1 MKTAIVHDWLVSY
14 GGAELVLEEIY
25 KLFPSPIYTLLYDSS
40 KFSESFL
47 GSAEVYTSFIQK
59 LPFSKKFYRYYLPL
73 FPLAVEQF
81 DLSEYDLIISSSHA
95 VAKGILRHSRQVHI
109 CYCHTPM
116 RYAWDLYHQYMLHL
130 GMGKLLARVFL
141 HYIRLWDYVSAQRVD
156 HFIAN
161 SLFVAN
167 RIKKLYGREAEVI
180 YPPVD
185 TEFFSEPKRC
195 ASEDYYIT
203 VSRLVPYKKVEIIIS
218 AFSSLKDR
226 KLIVVGDGPDY
237 KRLKELAGKNVEFL
251 GHVSKEQLK
260 VYLSKAKAFVYMAE
274 EDFGIAMVEAQAC
287 GVPVIAYGKG
297 GASEVVIDGKTGILF
312 WDQSKDALVQA
323 INKFEK
329 LADKFSSEDIQ
340 KNAER
345 FSRSTFRTKFKAFVE
360 KVF

>member
-1 MKTAIVHDWLVSY
+1 
-14 GGAELVLEEIY
+14 
-25 KLFPSPIYTLLYDSS
+25 
-40 KFSESFL
+40 
-47 GSAEVYTSFIQK
+47 
-59 LPFSKKFYRYYLPL
+59 
-73 FPLAVEQF
+73 
-81 DLSEYDLIISSSHA
+81 
-95 VAKGILRHSRQVHI
+95 
-109 CYCHTPM
+109 
-116 RYAWDLYHQYMLHL
+116 
-130 GMGKLLARVFL
+130 MGKLLARVFL
-141 HYIRLWDYVSAQRVD
+141 HYIRLWDYVSTQRVD

-251 GHVSKEQLK
+251 GHVGKEQLK